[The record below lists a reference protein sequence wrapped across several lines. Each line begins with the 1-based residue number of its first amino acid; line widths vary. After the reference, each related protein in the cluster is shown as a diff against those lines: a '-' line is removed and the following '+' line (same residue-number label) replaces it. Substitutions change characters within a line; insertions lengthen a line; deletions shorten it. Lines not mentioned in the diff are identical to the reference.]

1 MSLKLAAD
9 NSCQEGLRK
18 SGSPE
23 RWSARLA
30 RNRSL
35 KKTGGI
41 LLGKEQR
48 KPNRLINEKSPY
60 LLQHAY
66 NPVDWYP
73 WGEEAF
79 EKAKNENKPIF
90 LSIGYSTCHWCH
102 VMAHESFEDEEVAQL
117 MNRAFV
123 CIKVDREERPDIDNI
138 YMTVCQIILGRG
150 GWPLNIIMTPGR
162 KPFFAGTYIPKK
174 SRFSQT
180 GMLEL
185 VPRIEEIWNKQHE
198 EVLDSAEKIT
208 STIQNMISES
218 AGEGIGEAIM
228 EDVYDEL
235 LSSFDSEYGGFERAP
250 KFPTPHKISF
260 LLRYWRRSGNPEAL
274 HMVEYTL
281 DNMYRGGI
289 HDHLGSGFHRYS
301 TDNMW
306 VVPHFEKMLYDQA
319 LIAIAYT
326 ENYQVTG
333 KKLYKEAA
341 EGILDYVLRDLTS
354 PEGGFYCGE
363 DADVEGEEGTYYLW
377 TLEEIRNILSPEDSK
392 LITKVFNLKE
402 GGNFEEEIRGKK
414 TGTNLLYMPLSLES
428 LAAELKISIEEIE
441 SRVKLIKGKLL
452 EARNERKRPA
462 RDDKILTDWNGLMIA
477 AFAKGFQTFGKEK
490 YLKAAE
496 KAADFILKNF
506 YSPDKRL
513 LHRYRDGVAGISG
526 AADDY
531 AFLIH
536 GLLELYET
544 GFELRYLKAAICL
557 NRELLEHFWDPAHG
571 GLYFTA
577 DDSES
582 LIFRKKEFTDAA
594 IPSGNSIEMLNLLR
608 LSRMTADPEL
618 EDIAEGLERAF
629 SKLIRK
635 IPSGYTQFLSALDF
649 GLGPAYEVVISGKH
663 EAPDTGHMLEELWS
677 YFIPNKVLVFRPE
690 GKDPEITNLATYTK
704 MQVPIEGKATA
715 YVCQNYECQLPTTEI
730 NEMLKM
736 LNV

>member
-1 MSLKLAAD
+1 M
-9 NSCQEGLRK
+9 
-18 SGSPE
+18 
-23 RWSARLA
+23 
-30 RNRSL
+30 
-35 KKTGGI
+35 
-41 LLGKEQR
+41 GKEQR

-79 EKAKNENKPIF
+79 EKARKENKPIF

-102 VMAHESFEDEEVAQL
+102 VMAHESFEDEEVAGL
-117 MNRAFV
+117 MNRIFV

-150 GWPLNIIMTPGR
+150 GWPLNIIVTPNK

-185 VPRIEEIWNKQHE
+185 VPRIEEIWNRQHE

-208 STIQNMISES
+208 LTIQNMVSES
-218 AGEGIGEAIM
+218 AGEGIGESILEEA
-228 EDVYDEL
+228 YDEL
-235 LSSFDSEYGGFERAP
+235 LNSFDSEYGGFERAP
-250 KFPTPHKISF
+250 KFPTPHKVFF
-260 LLRYWRRSGNPEAL
+260 LLRYWKRSGNPEAL

-281 DNMYRGGI
+281 ENMYRGGI

-301 TDNMW
+301 TDSMW
-306 VVPHFEKMLYDQA
+306 IVPHFEKMLYDQA
-319 LIAIAYT
+319 LIAAAYT
-326 ENYQVTG
+326 EAYQVTG
-333 KKLYKEAA
+333 KELYKETA

-354 PEGGFYCGE
+354 HEGGFYCGE
-363 DADVEGEEGTYYLW
+363 DADVDGEEGTYYLW
-377 TLEEIRNILSPEDSK
+377 TLEEVRSVLDPEETELIR
-392 LITKVFNLKE
+392 KVFNLKE

-414 TGTNLLYMPLSLES
+414 TGTNLLYITQSLGA
-428 LAAELKISIEEIE
+428 LAAELKVPTEEIA
-441 SRVKLIKGKLL
+441 SRVKLAKEKLL
-452 EARNERKRPA
+452 EARNKRNRPA
-462 RDDKILTDWNGLMIA
+462 RDDKVLTDWNGLMIA
-477 AFAKGFQTFGKEK
+477 ALAKGFQTFGEEK

-496 KAADFILKNF
+496 KAADFILKTL
-506 YSPDKRL
+506 YSPGKRL
-513 LHRYRDGVAGISG
+513 LHRYRDGVAGIPG
-526 AADDY
+526 TADDY

-536 GLLELYET
+536 GLLELYEA
-544 GFELRYLKAAICL
+544 GFELRYLKAALCL
-557 NRELLEHFWDPAHG
+557 NRELLEHFWDPVHG
-571 GLYFTA
+571 GLFFTA

-594 IPSGNSIEMLNLLR
+594 IPSGNSLEMLNLLR
-608 LSRMTADPEL
+608 LSRITANPEL
-618 EDIAEGLERAF
+618 EDTAEGLERAF
-629 SKLIRK
+629 SKLIQK

-649 GLGPAYEVVISGKH
+649 GLGPAYEVVIAGKH
-663 EAPDTGHMLEELWS
+663 DSPDTEHMLEELWT

-730 NEMLKM
+730 NEMLKL

>member
-1 MSLKLAAD
+1 MSLRRAGD
-9 NSCQEGLRK
+9 NSCQGGLRE

-23 RWSARLA
+23 RWSAHLA

-79 EKAKNENKPIF
+79 EKARNENKPIF

-102 VMAHESFEDEEVAQL
+102 VMAHESFEDEEVAGL

-185 VPRIEEIWNKQHE
+185 VPRIEEIWDRQHE

-228 EDVYDEL
+228 EEAYDEL

-250 KFPTPHKISF
+250 KFPTPHKIFF

-363 DADVEGEEGTYYLW
+363 DADVEGEEGIYYLW
-377 TLEEIRNILSPEDSK
+377 TLEEIRNVLSPEDSE

-402 GGNFEEEIRGKK
+402 EGNFEEEIRGKK
-414 TGTNLLYMPLSLES
+414 TGTNLLYMPRSLGS
-428 LAAELKISIEEIE
+428 LAAELKISTDEIE
-441 SRVKLIKGKLL
+441 SRVKLVKEKLL

-477 AFAKGFQTFGKEK
+477 ALAKGFQTFGEEK

-526 AADDY
+526 TADDY

-536 GLLELYET
+536 GLLELYEA
-544 GFELRYLKAAICL
+544 GFELRYLKAALCL
-557 NRELLEHFWDPAHG
+557 NRELLEHFWDPVHG
-571 GLYFTA
+571 GLY
-577 DDSES
+577 
-582 LIFRKKEFTDAA
+582 LYCR
-594 IPSGNSIEMLNLLR
+594 
-608 LSRMTADPEL
+608 
-618 EDIAEGLERAF
+618 
-629 SKLIRK
+629 
-635 IPSGYTQFLSALDF
+635 
-649 GLGPAYEVVISGKH
+649 
-663 EAPDTGHMLEELWS
+663 
-677 YFIPNKVLVFRPE
+677 
-690 GKDPEITNLATYTK
+690 
-704 MQVPIEGKATA
+704 
-715 YVCQNYECQLPTTEI
+715 
-730 NEMLKM
+730 
-736 LNV
+736 